1 MEEIVKHSY
10 EAPAATVFSVVQ
22 SRALCLSGYGTE
34 GVGTRGTGYSDD
46 YFD

>member
-10 EAPAATVFSVVQ
+10 EAPYATVFSVIQ

-34 GVGTRGTGYSDD
+34 GVGTSGTGYSDID
-46 YFD
+46 FD